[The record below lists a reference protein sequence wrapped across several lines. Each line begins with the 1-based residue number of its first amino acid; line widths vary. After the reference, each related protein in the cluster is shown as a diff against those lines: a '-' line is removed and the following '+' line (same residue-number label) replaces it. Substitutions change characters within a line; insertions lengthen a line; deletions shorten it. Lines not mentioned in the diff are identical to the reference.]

1 MRIMGLDLGESRIG
15 VALSDEL
22 LLTAQGLC
30 VINSRGSA
38 NDLAQVLQLIE
49 QHAVT
54 HVVLGLP
61 RNMDGSSGPMV
72 DKVKAF
78 GRQLAER
85 KPELVLEYWDERL
98 TTTAAQR
105 VLVDADMSRSR
116 RRKVVDKVAASL
128 ILQGYMDLRARR
140 ESSLPSGSGIDRGPF
155 MVYD

>member
-30 VINSRGSA
+30 VINSRGIA
-38 NDLAQVLQLIE
+38 NDLDQVLQLIE
-49 QHAVT
+49 QYAVT
-54 HVVLGLP
+54 HLVLGLP

-78 GRQLAER
+78 GLQLAAR

-105 VLVDADMSRSR
+105 VLVEADMSRSR
-116 RRKVVDKVAASL
+116 RRKVVDKVAAGL

-140 ESSLPSGSGIDRGPF
+140 AGSSSQ
-155 MVYD
+155 

>member
-30 VINSRGSA
+30 VINSRGTA

-54 HVVLGLP
+54 HLVLGLP

-78 GRQLAER
+78 GQQLAER

-116 RRKVVDKVAASL
+116 RRKVVDKVAAGL

-140 ESSLPSGSGIDRGPF
+140 AGSASQ
-155 MVYD
+155 

>member
-1 MRIMGLDLGESRIG
+1 MMRIMGLDLGESRIG

-30 VINSRGSA
+30 VLHSRGIA
-38 NDLAQVLQLIE
+38 NDLAQVVELIE
-49 QHAVT
+49 KNAVT
-54 HVVLGLP
+54 HLVIGLP

-72 DKVKAF
+72 DKVREF
-78 GRQLAER
+78 GRQITSR

-105 VLVDADMSRSR
+105 VLVEADMSRSR
-116 RRKVVDKVAASL
+116 RRKVVDKVAAGL

-140 ESSLPSGSGIDRGPF
+140 TGSSSQ
-155 MVYD
+155 

>member
-49 QHAVT
+49 HHAVT
-54 HVVLGLP
+54 HLVIGLP

-78 GRQLAER
+78 GRQLVER

-140 ESSLPSGSGIDRGPF
+140 ASSVPS
-155 MVYD
+155 

>member
-54 HVVLGLP
+54 HMVLGLP

-72 DKVKAF
+72 DKVKEF
-78 GRQLAER
+78 GRRLAER

-140 ESSLPSGSGIDRGPF
+140 ASSVPS
-155 MVYD
+155 

>member
-30 VINSRGSA
+30 VINSRGTA
-38 NDLAQVLQLIE
+38 NDLDQVLQLIE

-54 HVVLGLP
+54 HLVLGLP

-78 GRQLAER
+78 GQQLKER
-85 KPELVLEYWDERL
+85 NPELVLEYWDERL

-105 VLVDADMSRSR
+105 VLVEADMSRSR
-116 RRKVVDKVAASL
+116 RRKVVDKVAAGL

-140 ESSLPSGSGIDRGPF
+140 AGSSSQ
-155 MVYD
+155 

>member
-30 VINSRGSA
+30 VINSRGTA

-54 HVVLGLP
+54 HLVLGLP

-105 VLVDADMSRSR
+105 VLVEADMSRSR
-116 RRKVVDKVAASL
+116 RRKVVDKVAAGL

-140 ESSLPSGSGIDRGPF
+140 AGSASQ
-155 MVYD
+155 

>member
-30 VINSRGSA
+30 VINSRGTA

-54 HVVLGLP
+54 HLVLGLP

-72 DKVKAF
+72 DKVREF

-85 KPELVLEYWDERL
+85 KPELLLEYWDERL
-98 TTTAAQR
+98 TTAAAQR

-116 RRKVVDKVAASL
+116 RRKVVDKVAAGL
-128 ILQGYMDLRARR
+128 ILQGYMDLRAHRAG
-140 ESSLPSGSGIDRGPF
+140 SSS
-155 MVYD
+155 

>member
-30 VINSRGSA
+30 VIHSRGAA
-38 NDLAQVLQLIE
+38 NDLDQVVQLIE
-49 QHAVT
+49 QYAVT
-54 HVVLGLP
+54 HLVLGLP

-72 DKVKAF
+72 DKVKDF
-78 GRQLAER
+78 GQQLAAR

-105 VLVDADMSRSR
+105 VLVEADMSRSR
-116 RRKVVDKVAASL
+116 RRKVVDKVAAGL

-140 ESSLPSGSGIDRGPF
+140 AGSSSQ
-155 MVYD
+155 

>member
-1 MRIMGLDLGESRIG
+1 MMRIMGLDLGESRIG

-30 VINSRGSA
+30 VINSRGIA
-38 NDLAQVLQLIE
+38 NDLDQVLQLIE

-54 HVVLGLP
+54 HLVLGLP

-72 DKVKAF
+72 DKVKEF
-78 GRQLAER
+78 GRQLSAR
-85 KPELVLEYWDERL
+85 KPEVVLEYWDERL

-105 VLVDADMSRSR
+105 VLVEADMSRSR
-116 RRKVVDKVAASL
+116 RRKVVDKVAAGL

-140 ESSLPSGSGIDRGPF
+140 AGAASQ
-155 MVYD
+155 

>member
-30 VINSRGSA
+30 VINSRGIA

-54 HVVLGLP
+54 HLVLGLP

-78 GRQLAER
+78 GRQLVER

-140 ESSLPSGSGIDRGPF
+140 ASSVPS
-155 MVYD
+155 

>member
-49 QHAVT
+49 HHAVT
-54 HVVLGLP
+54 HLVIGLP

-140 ESSLPSGSGIDRGPF
+140 ASSVPT
-155 MVYD
+155 

>member
-1 MRIMGLDLGESRIG
+1 MGLDLGESRIG

-30 VINSRGSA
+30 VINSRGIA
-38 NDLAQVLQLIE
+38 NDLDQVLLLIE

-54 HVVLGLP
+54 NLVLGLP

-72 DKVKAF
+72 DKVKEF
-78 GRQLAER
+78 GRQLSAR

-105 VLVDADMSRSR
+105 VLVEADMSRSR
-116 RRKVVDKVAASL
+116 RRKVVDKVAAGL

-140 ESSLPSGSGIDRGPF
+140 AGSSSQ
-155 MVYD
+155 

>member
-49 QHAVT
+49 HHAVT
-54 HVVLGLP
+54 HLVIGLP

-78 GRQLAER
+78 GRQLVER

-140 ESSLPSGSGIDRGPF
+140 ASSVPT
-155 MVYD
+155 

>member
-30 VINSRGSA
+30 VLHSRGIA
-38 NDLAQVLQLIE
+38 NDLAQVVELIE
-49 QHAVT
+49 KNAVT
-54 HVVLGLP
+54 HLVIGLP

-72 DKVKAF
+72 DKVKDF
-78 GRQLAER
+78 GQQLAVR

-105 VLVDADMSRSR
+105 VLVEADMSRSR
-116 RRKVVDKVAASL
+116 RRKVVDKVAAGL

-140 ESSLPSGSGIDRGPF
+140 AGSSSQ
-155 MVYD
+155 

>member
-1 MRIMGLDLGESRIG
+1 MMRIMGLDLGESRIG

-30 VINSRGSA
+30 VINSRGIA
-38 NDLAQVLQLIE
+38 NDLAQVVDLIE
-49 QHAVT
+49 KNAVT
-54 HVVLGLP
+54 HLVLGLP

-72 DKVKAF
+72 DKVKDF
-78 GRQLAER
+78 GQQLAVR

-105 VLVDADMSRSR
+105 VLVEADMSRSR
-116 RRKVVDKVAASL
+116 RRKVVDKVAAGL

-140 ESSLPSGSGIDRGPF
+140 AGSASQ
-155 MVYD
+155 

>member
-49 QHAVT
+49 QYAVT
-54 HVVLGLP
+54 HLVIGLP

-85 KPELVLEYWDERL
+85 KPELILEYWDERL

-140 ESSLPSGSGIDRGPF
+140 TSSVQS
-155 MVYD
+155 

>member
-1 MRIMGLDLGESRIG
+1 MMRIMGLDLGESRIG

-30 VINSRGSA
+30 VINSRGIA
-38 NDLAQVLQLIE
+38 NDLAQVVDLIE
-49 QHAVT
+49 KNAVT
-54 HVVLGLP
+54 HLVLGLP

-72 DKVKAF
+72 DKVKDF
-78 GRQLAER
+78 GQQLAVR

-105 VLVDADMSRSR
+105 VLVEADMSRSR
-116 RRKVVDKVAASL
+116 RRKVVDKVAAGL

-140 ESSLPSGSGIDRGPF
+140 AGSSSQ
-155 MVYD
+155 

>member
-54 HVVLGLP
+54 HLVIGLP

-78 GRQLAER
+78 GRQLVER

-140 ESSLPSGSGIDRGPF
+140 ASSVPS
-155 MVYD
+155 

>member
-30 VINSRGSA
+30 VIHSRGAA
-38 NDLAQVLQLIE
+38 NDLDQVVQLIE
-49 QHAVT
+49 QYAVT
-54 HVVLGLP
+54 HLVLGLP

-98 TTTAAQR
+98 TTAAAQR

-140 ESSLPSGSGIDRGPF
+140 ASSVPT
-155 MVYD
+155 